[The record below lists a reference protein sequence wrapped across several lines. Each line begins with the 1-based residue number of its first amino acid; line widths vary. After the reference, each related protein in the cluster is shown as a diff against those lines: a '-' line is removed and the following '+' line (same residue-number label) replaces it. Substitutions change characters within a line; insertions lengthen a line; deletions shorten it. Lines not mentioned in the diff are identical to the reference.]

1 MTMPTMYGTSREEG
15 SLFSSVYDTTW
26 GGQGVGWRG
35 VIVAGVP
42 GDPLASFSGMF

>member
-1 MTMPTMYGTSREEG
+1 MTRPTMYGTSREEG

-26 GGQGVGWRG
+26 GGVEG